1 MHRKTPSIPPVKI
14 TDHTDTDCIGC
25 PDSKI
30 CSFHLA
36 TGPRMRSQLLICL
49 VIDTGTKS
57 SFLLFRDLAWTFI
70 RIVKSLFPASSYHTE
85 TIFRNPFQW
94 KHYSIITSLIFQDHR
109 ITLFPYNNLCSIRS
123 RKKSLD
129 QNAILCY
136 PWLHHITR

>member
-14 TDHTDTDCIGC
+14 TDYTDTDRIGC

-30 CSFHLA
+30 CSLHPA

-70 RIVKSLFPASSYHTE
+70 SIVKSFLPASSYHTE
-85 TIFRNPFQW
+85 TIFRNTFQW
-94 KHYSIITSLIFQDHR
+94 KHYRIITGLIFQDHR